1 MAERSV
7 KKTVYSIAFVL
18 LYSLVVF
25 VVLAGLATIWNAYDR
40 LCIWKDVLQWDGNI
54 RYIQVVDQWQDIREG
69 HPFRALLFFF
79 EGNVWPPLRS
89 IVSLILFLFSPSGP
103 TAVLDTTISFA
114 FFALLFPTLLA
125 LSLRLVP
132 GRISAVIVFLFTAV
146 MIFQAPELP
155 AYGLAS
161 MLETQ
166 GMFFVLWTVYALYR
180 AHEWSAAVEEGA
192 SAPRRLQALLI
203 FAGTGL
209 FLTKYPYGVMFTL
222 AVVLFEILR
231 SPGEMFDFGWSLVR
245 VHYRGIRLVLAVLLV
260 VIFVALLF
268 AGNLGYTGLNKK
280 IFKYFLYTAAVIAF
294 VDLNVFFFRRSRK
307 SVSSD
312 DKFVNAP
319 RTLVLVYL
327 YALLPGITWIL
338 LHPDRFGSVIGGQF
352 WILKQ
357 TSSFVKTLLVDV
369 TDSPLPMILAFAA
382 GLGAFVF
389 RMVRARGKFLA
400 RTREVLSEPAAVVL
414 VIVLLQVLL
423 QEAFSPNKQYR
434 HIYHLV
440 PAAIF
445 VLCVAASRLLHIHD
459 HGPAGRRAEWARRVV
474 LGLFAAGAVF
484 LLTREGGLL
493 TGTYSSARPFCYTGT
508 DPATYAEARWVAET
522 APLEGRTIVLNLF
535 HDLPPD
541 PGGHNQASEI
551 DVLLR
556 KRALAKGWA
565 VRNDSPHR
573 WSSWTGFDRLL
584 FIADQ
589 CENPERLRRAT
600 GRAEKAGMRLVPGV
614 VVAHPTAPM
623 CYREFKF
630 EKQETGRPLPAKTN

>member
-1 MAERSV
+1 M
-7 KKTVYSIAFVL
+7 KKTLSTAAFVL

-25 VVLAGLATIWNAYDR
+25 VILSGLATVWNAYDR

-54 RYIQVVDQWQDIREG
+54 RYIQVVDQWQDIRDG
-69 HPFRALLFFF
+69 HTARAILFFF

-89 IVSLILFLFSPSGP
+89 ILSLVLFLVSTSGP
-103 TAVLDTTISFA
+103 TTVLDTTISFA

-132 GRISAVIVFLFTAV
+132 GRIAAVIVFLFTTV
-146 MIFQAPELP
+146 LIFQAPELP

-180 AHEWSAAVEEGA
+180 AHEWSAGA
-192 SAPRRLQALLI
+192 EIGAEVPGRLKGLLL
-203 FAGTGL
+203 FAGLGL
-209 FLTKYPYGVMFTL
+209 FLTKYPYGVMFIL
-222 AVVLFEILR
+222 AVVLFECAR
-231 SPGEMFDFGWSLVR
+231 SPKEMFEFAWSLIR
-245 VHYRGIRLVLAVLLV
+245 VHYRGIRLVLAILLAG
-260 VIFVALLF
+260 IFVALLF

-280 IFKYFLYTAAVIAF
+280 AFKYFLYLAALIAF
-294 VDLNVFFFRRSRK
+294 VDLNVFFYRTPKPRTE
-307 SVSSD
+307 
-312 DKFVNAP
+312 NEGYIPPP
-319 RTLVLVYL
+319 RTLTIVYL
-327 YALLPGITWIL
+327 FCLLPGITWIL

-369 TDSPLPMILAFAA
+369 TDSPIPMAVAFAA
-382 GLGAFVF
+382 GLGAFAF
-389 RMVRARGKFLA
+389 RIAHARGKILE

-414 VIVLLQVLL
+414 VVVILQVLL

-440 PAAIF
+440 PATIF
-445 VLCVAASRLLHIHD
+445 VLGLAAARFLHIHD
-459 HGPAGRRAEWARRVV
+459 HGSTGRWAEIVRRIT
-474 LGLFAAGAVF
+474 LGLFVAAAVF

-522 APLEGRTIVLNLF
+522 APLEGRTLVLNLF

-556 KRALAKGWA
+556 KRALSKSWV

-573 WSSWTGFDRLL
+573 WNSWAGFDRVL
-584 FIADQ
+584 FVADQ
-589 CENPERLRRAT
+589 CENPDRLLRIS
-600 GRAEKAGMRLVPGV
+600 GRAQAVGAQLTPGPAV
-614 VVAHPTAPM
+614 SHPTAPL
-623 CYREFKF
+623 CYREFKI
-630 EKQETGRPLPAKTN
+630 EKKEKPASPK